1 VKTLLLIIAAI
12 SLSLS
17 ANAETRQ
24 TKSILFVGDTKD
36 ERGQAYVKF
45 LKEHFTNVSSV
56 DHKETA
62 PDVTGI
68 DVVVLDW
75 PQGKYPTNH
84 PSPLGQRENWHTPTV
99 LVGSAGLQV
108 AERWQL
114 LGGWG

>member
-1 VKTLLLIIAAI
+1 MKRLVLIITILALVLFAK
-12 SLSLS
+12 
-17 ANAETRQ
+17 AQPTGP
-24 TKSILFVGDTKD
+24 KSILFVGDTHD
-36 ERGQAYVKF
+36 ERGQSYIEF
-45 LKEHFTNVSSV
+45 LKQHFPKVTAV
-56 DHKETA
+56 DHKATA

-84 PSPLGQRENWHTPTV
+84 PTPLGQRENWHTPTV
-99 LVGSAGLQV
+99 FVGSAGLQM